1 MWSNYYKV
9 SSRLTPA
16 YFGDPDGSE
25 ILKFTEFVNVEFWI
39 SSSFTLL
46 RSLAFRPVEGKE
58 LQQY

>member
-1 MWSNYYKV
+1 MN
-9 SSRLTPA
+9 
-16 YFGDPDGSE
+16 FGEPDGSE